1 MGAFLEAVT
10 TWDASVITAIYENV
24 HSAFL
29 TMFFR
34 IVTLLGEGGI
44 FWIAVTV
51 ILLFFKK
58 TRRSGICIGASLLIG
73 VIVGNGIIKNVVAR
87 PRPYDAIAG
96 IESVVSHLSDYSF
109 PSGHTMASFSAS
121 TAYLMCYISRKRTA
135 EKCIFDSKIIVS
147 AMFVLSV
154 LIAFSRLYLYVH
166 YPTDVLFA
174 LILGVIDGFVSA
186 KIIEKFSHGKNIK
199 NE

>member
-10 TWDASVITAIYENV
+10 AWDASVITAIYENV

-44 FWIAVTV
+44 FWIAVAV

-73 VIVGNGIIKNVVAR
+73 VIIGNGIIKNVVAR
-87 PRPYDAIAG
+87 PRPYDAIEG

-109 PSGHTMASFSAS
+109 PSGHSLCCFEAA
-121 TAYLMCYISRKRTA
+121 TALAMNRTRWA
-135 EKCIFDSKIIVS
+135 IPAYVG
-147 AMFVLSV
+147 AVLV
-154 LIAFSRLYLYVH
+154 AVSRLFLFVH
-166 YPTDVLFA
+166 YPTDVICGA
-174 LILGVIDGFVSA
+174 LLGVLFGVLGSLAAGAIYDRVCA
-186 KIIEKFSHGKNIK
+186 NIAASK
-199 NE
+199 KTPA

>member
-34 IVTLLGEGGI
+34 IATLLGEGGI
-44 FWIAVTV
+44 FWIAVAV

-87 PRPYDAIAG
+87 PRPYDAIEG

-109 PSGHTMASFSAS
+109 PSGHSLCCFEAA
-121 TAYLMCYISRKRTA
+121 TALAMNRTKWA
-135 EKCIFDSKIIVS
+135 IPAYVG
-147 AMFVLSV
+147 AVLV
-154 LIAFSRLYLYVH
+154 AVSRLFLFVH
-166 YPTDVLFA
+166 YPTDVICGA
-174 LILGVIDGFVSA
+174 LLGVLFGVLGSLAAGAIYDRVCA
-186 KIIEKFSHGKNIK
+186 NIAASK
-199 NE
+199 KTPA

>member
-44 FWIAVTV
+44 FWIAVAV

-73 VIVGNGIIKNVVAR
+73 VVVGNGIIKNVIAR
-87 PRPYDAIAG
+87 PRPYDAIEG

-109 PSGHTMASFSAS
+109 PSGHSLCCFEAA
-121 TAYLMCYISRKRTA
+121 TALAMNRTKWA
-135 EKCIFDSKIIVS
+135 IPAYVG
-147 AMFVLSV
+147 AVLV
-154 LIAFSRLYLYVH
+154 AVSRLFLFVH
-166 YPTDVLFA
+166 YPTDVICGA
-174 LILGVIDGFVSA
+174 LLGVLFGVLGSLAAGAIYDRVCA
-186 KIIEKFSHGKNIK
+186 NIAASK
-199 NE
+199 KTPA

>member
-10 TWDASVITAIYENV
+10 TWDASAITAIYENV

-44 FWIAVTV
+44 FWIAVAV

-109 PSGHTMASFSAS
+109 PSGHSLCCFEAA
-121 TAYLMCYISRKRTA
+121 TALAMNRTKWA
-135 EKCIFDSKIIVS
+135 IPAYVG
-147 AMFVLSV
+147 AVLV
-154 LIAFSRLYLYVH
+154 AVSRLFLFVH
-166 YPTDVLFA
+166 YPTDVICGA
-174 LILGVIDGFVSA
+174 LLGVLFGVLGSLAAGAIYDRVCA
-186 KIIEKFSHGKNIK
+186 NIAASK
-199 NE
+199 KTPA

>member
-10 TWDASVITAIYENV
+10 AWDTSVITAIYENV

-44 FWIAVTV
+44 FWIAVAV

-87 PRPYDAIAG
+87 PRPYDAIEG

-109 PSGHTMASFSAS
+109 PSGHSLCCFEAA
-121 TAYLMCYISRKRTA
+121 TALAMNRTRWA
-135 EKCIFDSKIIVS
+135 IPAYVG
-147 AMFVLSV
+147 AVLV
-154 LIAFSRLYLYVH
+154 AVSRLFLFVH
-166 YPTDVLFA
+166 YPTDVICGA
-174 LILGVIDGFVSA
+174 LLGVLFGVLGSLAAGAIYDRVCA
-186 KIIEKFSHGKNIK
+186 NIAASK
-199 NE
+199 KTPA

>member
-44 FWIAVTV
+44 FWIAVAV

-87 PRPYDAIAG
+87 PRPYDAIEG

-109 PSGHTMASFSAS
+109 PSGHSLCCFEAA
-121 TAYLMCYISRKRTA
+121 TAFAMNRTKWA
-135 EKCIFDSKIIVS
+135 IPAYVG
-147 AMFVLSV
+147 AVLV
-154 LIAFSRLYLYVH
+154 AVSRLFLFVH
-166 YPTDVLFA
+166 YPTDVICGA
-174 LILGVIDGFVSA
+174 LLGVLFGVLGSLAAGAIYDRVCA
-186 KIIEKFSHGKNIK
+186 NIAASK
-199 NE
+199 KTPA

>member
-44 FWIAVTV
+44 FWIAVAV

-73 VIVGNGIIKNVVAR
+73 VIIGNGIIKNVVAR
-87 PRPYDAIAG
+87 PRPYDAIEG

-109 PSGHTMASFSAS
+109 PSGHSLCCFEAA
-121 TAYLMCYISRKRTA
+121 TALAMNRTRWA
-135 EKCIFDSKIIVS
+135 IPAYVG
-147 AMFVLSV
+147 AVLV
-154 LIAFSRLYLYVH
+154 AVSRLFLFVH
-166 YPTDVLFA
+166 YPTDVICGA
-174 LILGVIDGFVSA
+174 LLGVLFGVLGSLAAGAIYDRVCA
-186 KIIEKFSHGKNIK
+186 NIAASK
-199 NE
+199 KTPA

>member
-10 TWDASVITAIYENV
+10 TWDASVIMAIYENV

-44 FWIAVTV
+44 FWIAVAL

-109 PSGHTMASFSAS
+109 PSGHSLCCFEAA
-121 TAYLMCYISRKRTA
+121 TALAMNRTKWA
-135 EKCIFDSKIIVS
+135 IPAYVG
-147 AMFVLSV
+147 AVLV
-154 LIAFSRLYLYVH
+154 AVSRLFLFVH
-166 YPTDVLFA
+166 YPTDVICGA
-174 LILGVIDGFVSA
+174 LLGVLFGVLGSLAAGAIYDRVCA
-186 KIIEKFSHGKNIK
+186 NIAASK
-199 NE
+199 KTPA

>member
-1 MGAFLEAVT
+1 MEAVT

-44 FWIAVTV
+44 FWIAVAV

-73 VIVGNGIIKNVVAR
+73 VIIGNGIIKNVVAR
-87 PRPYDAIAG
+87 PRPYDAIEG

-109 PSGHTMASFSAS
+109 PSGHSLCCFEAA
-121 TAYLMCYISRKRTA
+121 TALAMNRTRWA
-135 EKCIFDSKIIVS
+135 IPAYVG
-147 AMFVLSV
+147 AVLV
-154 LIAFSRLYLYVH
+154 AVSRLFLFVH
-166 YPTDVLFA
+166 YPTDVICGA
-174 LILGVIDGFVSA
+174 LLGVLFGVLGSLAAGAIYDRVCA
-186 KIIEKFSHGKNIK
+186 NIAASK
-199 NE
+199 KTPA

>member
-44 FWIAVTV
+44 FWIAVAV

-109 PSGHTMASFSAS
+109 PSGHSLCCFEAA
-121 TAYLMCYISRKRTA
+121 TALAMNRTKWA
-135 EKCIFDSKIIVS
+135 IPAYVG
-147 AMFVLSV
+147 AVLV
-154 LIAFSRLYLYVH
+154 AVSRLFLFVH
-166 YPTDVLFA
+166 YPTDVICGA
-174 LILGVIDGFVSA
+174 LLGVLFGVLGSLAAGAIYDRVCANIAVSKKTPA
-186 KIIEKFSHGKNIK
+186 
-199 NE
+199 

>member
-10 TWDASVITAIYENV
+10 TWDASVITAIYENA

-44 FWIAVTV
+44 FWIAVAV

-109 PSGHTMASFSAS
+109 PSGHSLCCFEAA
-121 TAYLMCYISRKRTA
+121 TALAMNRTKWA
-135 EKCIFDSKIIVS
+135 IPAYVG
-147 AMFVLSV
+147 AVLV
-154 LIAFSRLYLYVH
+154 AVSRLFLFVH
-166 YPTDVLFA
+166 YPTDVICGA
-174 LILGVIDGFVSA
+174 LLGVLFGVLGSLAAGAIYDRVCA
-186 KIIEKFSHGKNIK
+186 NIAASK
-199 NE
+199 KTPA

>member
-10 TWDASVITAIYENV
+10 TWDATVITAIYENV

-44 FWIAVTV
+44 FWIAVAV

-109 PSGHTMASFSAS
+109 PSGHSLCCFEAA
-121 TAYLMCYISRKRTA
+121 TALAMNRTKWA
-135 EKCIFDSKIIVS
+135 IPAYVG
-147 AMFVLSV
+147 AVLV
-154 LIAFSRLYLYVH
+154 AVSRLFLFVH
-166 YPTDVLFA
+166 YPTDVICGA
-174 LILGVIDGFVSA
+174 LLGVLFGVLGSLAAGAIYDRVCA
-186 KIIEKFSHGKNIK
+186 NIAANK
-199 NE
+199 KTPA

>member
-44 FWIAVTV
+44 FWIAVAV

-109 PSGHTMASFSAS
+109 PSGHSLCCFEAA
-121 TAYLMCYISRKRTA
+121 TALAMNRTKWA
-135 EKCIFDSKIIVS
+135 ILAYVG
-147 AMFVLSV
+147 AVLV
-154 LIAFSRLYLYVH
+154 AVSRLFLFVH
-166 YPTDVLFA
+166 YPTDVICGA
-174 LILGVIDGFVSA
+174 LLGVLFGVLGSLAAGAIYDRVCA
-186 KIIEKFSHGKNIK
+186 NIAASK
-199 NE
+199 KTPA

>member
-44 FWIAVTV
+44 FWIAVAV

-109 PSGHTMASFSAS
+109 PSGHSLCCFEAA
-121 TAYLMCYISRKRTA
+121 TALAMNRTKWA
-135 EKCIFDSKIIVS
+135 IPAYVG
-147 AMFVLSV
+147 AVLV
-154 LIAFSRLYLYVH
+154 AVSRLFLFVH
-166 YPTDVLFA
+166 YPTDVICGA
-174 LILGVIDGFVSA
+174 LLGVLFGVLGSLAAGAIYDRVCANNAASKKTPA
-186 KIIEKFSHGKNIK
+186 
-199 NE
+199 

>member
-44 FWIAVTV
+44 FWIAVAV

-109 PSGHTMASFSAS
+109 PSGHSLCCFVAA
-121 TAYLMCYISRKRTA
+121 TALAMNRT
-135 EKCIFDSKIIVS
+135 
-147 AMFVLSV
+147 
-154 LIAFSRLYLYVH
+154 
-166 YPTDVLFA
+166 
-174 LILGVIDGFVSA
+174 
-186 KIIEKFSHGKNIK
+186 
-199 NE
+199 

>member
-1 MGAFLEAVT
+1 MGVFLEAVT

-44 FWIAVTV
+44 FWIAVAV

-109 PSGHTMASFSAS
+109 PSGHSLCCFEAA
-121 TAYLMCYISRKRTA
+121 TALAMNRTKWA
-135 EKCIFDSKIIVS
+135 IPAYVG
-147 AMFVLSV
+147 AVLV
-154 LIAFSRLYLYVH
+154 AVSRLFLFVH
-166 YPTDVLFA
+166 YPTDVICGA
-174 LILGVIDGFVSA
+174 LLGVLFGVLGSLAAGAIYDRVCA
-186 KIIEKFSHGKNIK
+186 NIAASK
-199 NE
+199 KTPA

>member
-44 FWIAVTV
+44 FWIAVAV

-73 VIVGNGIIKNVVAR
+73 VVVGNGIIKNVIAR
-87 PRPYDAIAG
+87 PRPYDAIEG

-109 PSGHTMASFSAS
+109 PSGHSLCCFEAA
-121 TAYLMCYISRKRTA
+121 TALAMNRTKWAIPAYVGAVLVAVSRIYI
-135 EKCIFDSKIIVS
+135 F
-147 AMFVLSV
+147 
-154 LIAFSRLYLYVH
+154 VH
-166 YPTDVLFA
+166 YPTDVICGA
-174 LILGVIDGFVSA
+174 LLGVLFGVLGSLAAGAIYDRVCA
-186 KIIEKFSHGKNIK
+186 NIAASK
-199 NE
+199 KTPA

>member
-44 FWIAVTV
+44 FWIAVAV

-87 PRPYDAIAG
+87 PRPYDAIEG

-109 PSGHTMASFSAS
+109 PSGHSLCCFEAA
-121 TAYLMCYISRKRTA
+121 TALAMNRTKWA
-135 EKCIFDSKIIVS
+135 IPAYVG
-147 AMFVLSV
+147 AVLV
-154 LIAFSRLYLYVH
+154 AVSRLFLFVH
-166 YPTDVLFA
+166 YPTDVICGA
-174 LILGVIDGFVSA
+174 LLGVLFGVLGSLAAGAIYDSVCA
-186 KIIEKFSHGKNIK
+186 NIAASK
-199 NE
+199 KTPA

>member
-44 FWIAVTV
+44 FWIAVAV

-58 TRRSGICIGASLLIG
+58 TRRSGICIGASLFIG

-109 PSGHTMASFSAS
+109 PSGHSLCCFEAA
-121 TAYLMCYISRKRTA
+121 TALAMNRTKWA
-135 EKCIFDSKIIVS
+135 IPAYVG
-147 AMFVLSV
+147 AVLV
-154 LIAFSRLYLYVH
+154 AVSRLFLFVH
-166 YPTDVLFA
+166 YPTDVICGA
-174 LILGVIDGFVSA
+174 LLGVLFGVLGSLAAGALYDRVCA
-186 KIIEKFSHGKNIK
+186 NIAASK
-199 NE
+199 KTPA

>member
-44 FWIAVTV
+44 FWIAVAV

-109 PSGHTMASFSAS
+109 PSGHSLCCFEAA
-121 TAYLMCYISRKRTA
+121 TALAMNRTKWA
-135 EKCIFDSKIIVS
+135 IPAYVG
-147 AMFVLSV
+147 AVLV
-154 LIAFSRLYLYVH
+154 AVSRLFLFVH
-166 YPTDVLFA
+166 YPTDVICGA
-174 LILGVIDGFVSA
+174 LLGVLFGVLGSLVAGAIYDRVCA
-186 KIIEKFSHGKNIK
+186 NIAASK
-199 NE
+199 KTPA

>member
-44 FWIAVTV
+44 FWIAVAV

-109 PSGHTMASFSAS
+109 PSGHSLCCFEAA
-121 TAYLMCYISRKRTA
+121 TALAMNRTKWA
-135 EKCIFDSKIIVS
+135 IPAYVG
-147 AMFVLSV
+147 AVLV
-154 LIAFSRLYLYVH
+154 AVSRLFLFVH
-166 YPTDVLFA
+166 YLTDVICGA
-174 LILGVIDGFVSA
+174 LLGVLFGVLGSLAAGAIYDRVCA
-186 KIIEKFSHGKNIK
+186 NIAASK
-199 NE
+199 KTPA

>member
-44 FWIAVTV
+44 FWIAVAV

-109 PSGHTMASFSAS
+109 PSGHSLCCFEAA
-121 TAYLMCYISRKRTA
+121 TALAMNRTKWA
-135 EKCIFDSKIIVS
+135 VP
-147 AMFVLSV
+147 AYVGAVLV
-154 LIAFSRLYLYVH
+154 AVSRLFLFVH
-166 YPTDVLFA
+166 YPTDVICGA
-174 LILGVIDGFVSA
+174 LLGVLFGVLGSLAAGAIYDRVCA
-186 KIIEKFSHGKNIK
+186 NIAASK
-199 NE
+199 KTPA

>member
-44 FWIAVTV
+44 FWIAVAV

-87 PRPYDAIAG
+87 PRPYDAIEG
-96 IESVVSHLSDYSF
+96 IESGVSHLSDYSF
-109 PSGHTMASFSAS
+109 PSGHSLCCFEAA
-121 TAYLMCYISRKRTA
+121 TALAMNRTKWA
-135 EKCIFDSKIIVS
+135 IPAYVG
-147 AMFVLSV
+147 AVLV
-154 LIAFSRLYLYVH
+154 AVSRLFLFVH
-166 YPTDVLFA
+166 YPTDVICGA
-174 LILGVIDGFVSA
+174 LLGVLFGVLGSLAAGAIYDRVCA
-186 KIIEKFSHGKNIK
+186 NIAASK
-199 NE
+199 KTPA

>member
-44 FWIAVTV
+44 FWIAVAV

-58 TRRSGICIGASLLIG
+58 TRRSGISIGASLLIG

-109 PSGHTMASFSAS
+109 PSGHSLCCFEAA
-121 TAYLMCYISRKRTA
+121 TALAMNRTKWA
-135 EKCIFDSKIIVS
+135 IPAYVG
-147 AMFVLSV
+147 AVLV
-154 LIAFSRLYLYVH
+154 AVSRLFLFVH
-166 YPTDVLFA
+166 YPTDVICGA
-174 LILGVIDGFVSA
+174 LLGVLFGVLGSLAAGAIYDRVCA
-186 KIIEKFSHGKNIK
+186 NIAASK
-199 NE
+199 KTPA

>member
-44 FWIAVTV
+44 FWIAVAV

-73 VIVGNGIIKNVVAR
+73 VIVGNGIIKNVIAR

-109 PSGHTMASFSAS
+109 PSGHSLCCFEAA
-121 TAYLMCYISRKRTA
+121 TALAMNRTKWA
-135 EKCIFDSKIIVS
+135 IPAYVG
-147 AMFVLSV
+147 AVLV
-154 LIAFSRLYLYVH
+154 AVSRLFLFVH
-166 YPTDVLFA
+166 YPTDVICGA
-174 LILGVIDGFVSA
+174 LLGVLFGVLGSLAAGAIYDRVCA
-186 KIIEKFSHGKNIK
+186 NIAASK
-199 NE
+199 KTPA

>member
-10 TWDASVITAIYENV
+10 AWDASVITAIYENV

-44 FWIAVTV
+44 FWIAVAV

-87 PRPYDAIAG
+87 PRPYDAIEG

-109 PSGHTMASFSAS
+109 PSGHSLCCFEAA
-121 TAYLMCYISRKRTA
+121 TALAMNRTRWA
-135 EKCIFDSKIIVS
+135 IPAYVG
-147 AMFVLSV
+147 AVLV
-154 LIAFSRLYLYVH
+154 AVSRLFLFVH
-166 YPTDVLFA
+166 YPTDVICGA
-174 LILGVIDGFVSA
+174 LLGVLFGVLGSLAAGAIYDRVCA
-186 KIIEKFSHGKNIK
+186 NIAASK
-199 NE
+199 KTPA

>member
-44 FWIAVTV
+44 FWIAVAV
-51 ILLFFKK
+51 ILLFFKQ

-109 PSGHTMASFSAS
+109 PSGHSLCCFEAA
-121 TAYLMCYISRKRTA
+121 TALAMNRTKWA
-135 EKCIFDSKIIVS
+135 IPAYVG
-147 AMFVLSV
+147 AVLV
-154 LIAFSRLYLYVH
+154 AVSRLFLFVH
-166 YPTDVLFA
+166 YPTDVICGA
-174 LILGVIDGFVSA
+174 LLGVLFGVLGSLAAGAIYDRVCA
-186 KIIEKFSHGKNIK
+186 NIAASK
-199 NE
+199 KTPA

>member
-10 TWDASVITAIYENV
+10 AWDASVITAIYENV

-44 FWIAVTV
+44 FWIAVAV

-109 PSGHTMASFSAS
+109 PSGHSLCCFEAA
-121 TAYLMCYISRKRTA
+121 TALAMNRTKWA
-135 EKCIFDSKIIVS
+135 IPAYVG
-147 AMFVLSV
+147 AVLV
-154 LIAFSRLYLYVH
+154 AVSRLFLFVH
-166 YPTDVLFA
+166 YPTDVICGA
-174 LILGVIDGFVSA
+174 LLGVLFGVLGSLAAGAIYDRVCA
-186 KIIEKFSHGKNIK
+186 NIAASK
-199 NE
+199 KTPA

>member
-44 FWIAVTV
+44 FWIAVAV

-58 TRRSGICIGASLLIG
+58 TRRSVICIGASLLIG

-109 PSGHTMASFSAS
+109 PSGHSLCCFEAA
-121 TAYLMCYISRKRTA
+121 TALAMNRTKWA
-135 EKCIFDSKIIVS
+135 IPAYVG
-147 AMFVLSV
+147 AVLV
-154 LIAFSRLYLYVH
+154 AVSRLFLFVH
-166 YPTDVLFA
+166 YPTDVICGA
-174 LILGVIDGFVSA
+174 LLGVLFGVLGSLAAGAIYDRVCA
-186 KIIEKFSHGKNIK
+186 NIAASK
-199 NE
+199 KTPA

>member
-29 TMFFR
+29 TTFFR

-44 FWIAVTV
+44 FWIAVAV

-87 PRPYDAIAG
+87 PRPYDAIEG

-109 PSGHTMASFSAS
+109 PSGHSLCCFEAA
-121 TAYLMCYISRKRTA
+121 TALAMNRTRWA
-135 EKCIFDSKIIVS
+135 IPAYVG
-147 AMFVLSV
+147 AVLV
-154 LIAFSRLYLYVH
+154 AVSRLFLFVH
-166 YPTDVLFA
+166 YPTDVICGA
-174 LILGVIDGFVSA
+174 LLGVLFGVLGSLAAGAIYDRVCA
-186 KIIEKFSHGKNIK
+186 NIAASK
-199 NE
+199 KTPA

>member
-10 TWDASVITAIYENV
+10 AWDASVITAIYENV

-44 FWIAVTV
+44 FWIAVAV

-87 PRPYDAIAG
+87 PRPYDAIEG

-109 PSGHTMASFSAS
+109 PSGHSLCCFEAA
-121 TAYLMCYISRKRTA
+121 TALAMNRTWWA
-135 EKCIFDSKIIVS
+135 IPAYVG
-147 AMFVLSV
+147 AVLV
-154 LIAFSRLYLYVH
+154 AVSRLFLFVH
-166 YPTDVLFA
+166 YPTDVICGA
-174 LILGVIDGFVSA
+174 LLGVLFGVLGSLAAGAIYDRVCA
-186 KIIEKFSHGKNIK
+186 NIAASK
-199 NE
+199 KTPA

>member
-10 TWDASVITAIYENV
+10 TWDASVITAIYETV

-44 FWIAVTV
+44 FWIAVAV

-109 PSGHTMASFSAS
+109 PSGHSLCCFEAA
-121 TAYLMCYISRKRTA
+121 TALAMNRTKWA
-135 EKCIFDSKIIVS
+135 IPAYVG
-147 AMFVLSV
+147 AVLV
-154 LIAFSRLYLYVH
+154 AVSRLFLFVH
-166 YPTDVLFA
+166 YPTDVICGA
-174 LILGVIDGFVSA
+174 LLGVLFGVLGSLAAGAIYDRVCA
-186 KIIEKFSHGKNIK
+186 NIAASK
-199 NE
+199 KTPA

>member
-44 FWIAVTV
+44 FWIAVAV

-87 PRPYDAIAG
+87 PRPYDAIEG

-109 PSGHTMASFSAS
+109 PSGHSLCCFEAA
-121 TAYLMCYISRKRTA
+121 TALAMNRTKWA
-135 EKCIFDSKIIVS
+135 IPAYVG
-147 AMFVLSV
+147 AVLV
-154 LIAFSRLYLYVH
+154 AVSRLFLFVH
-166 YPTDVLFA
+166 YPTDVICGA
-174 LILGVIDGFVSA
+174 LLGVLFGMLGSLAAGAIYDRVCA
-186 KIIEKFSHGKNIK
+186 NIAASK
-199 NE
+199 KTPA